1 MRLALNQGTLFLEL
15 GKGLLLV
22 LKSDLLHA
30 SNFAFL
36 AFDLVSQH
44 KNQFLERL
52 AGLKVFD

>member
-30 SNFAFL
+30 RNFAFL

-44 KNQFLERL
+44 KNQFLDRL
-52 AGLKVFD
+52 AGF